1 MTLEE
6 IKTKLRL
13 IESDMTLLRAESE
26 RLNNASIA
34 DFISCELSYISYR
47 ISELAEV
54 EEDSE
59 GNPDTDGLEIG
70 LQEWWEDLSNN
81 DKASIVGIPAPS
93 RNDARGDEQ
102 YAFDD
107 YCEKWWN
114 AKTISQKQETYKEW
128 ADEMPWW
135 EEADSNYNLE
145 CESNRAETELF

>member
-6 IKTKLRL
+6 IKTKICDLRCSVEEL
-13 IESDMTLLRAESE
+13 QAEAHTLWTETKDDSTEKVASFLDDELGYIAY
-26 RLNNASIA
+26 RL
-34 DFISCELSYISYR
+34 
-47 ISELAEV
+47 SEL
-54 EEDSE
+54 EELETDSE

-70 LQEWWEDLSNN
+70 LQEWWDDLSND

-107 YCEKWWN
+107 YCDKWWN

-135 EEADSNYNLE
+135 EQED
-145 CESNRAETELF
+145 

>member
-13 IESDMTLLRAESE
+13 MERDIELLRAESE
-26 RLNNASIA
+26 RLENAVIS

-59 GNPDTDGLEIG
+59 GNPDTDGLENE
-70 LQEWWEDLSNN
+70 LQEWWDDISND

-102 YAFDD
+102 CAFDD
-107 YCEKWWN
+107 YCNKWWT
-114 AKTISQKQETYKEW
+114 AKTIAQRQEIYEREN
-128 ADEMPWW
+128 DMYNMY
-135 EEADSNYNLE
+135 EE
-145 CESNRAETELF
+145 CHQP

>member
-13 IESDMTLLRAESE
+13 IESDIDLLRAESE
-26 RLNNASIA
+26 RLDNAVIA

-59 GNPDTDGLEIG
+59 DNQDTDGLEIG
-70 LQEWWEDLSNN
+70 LQEWWDDLSND
-81 DKASIVGIPAPS
+81 DKSSIVGIPAPS

-102 YAFDD
+102 YAFDE
-107 YCEKWWN
+107 YCNKWWN

-135 EEADSNYNLE
+135 EKED
-145 CESNRAETELF
+145 

>member
-6 IKTKLRL
+6 IKSQLVAIRTNLEKLQE
-13 IESDMTLLRAESE
+13 ESKQLPQESVAEF
-26 RLNNASIA
+26 L
-34 DFISCELSYISYR
+34 DCELGYIAYR
-47 ISELAEV
+47 LGEL
-54 EEDSE
+54 EEMQIDSE

-70 LQEWWEDLSNN
+70 LQEWWDDLSND

-145 CESNRAETELF
+145 CESNRADRRCY